1 MPSQKNIDQLKK
13 IKEKIDTASSMILVN
28 YAGVPVGEQQT
39 LRKDLKEND
48 SSFAV
53 TKNTLISLSLSKR
66 APEVLE
72 QLKDS
77 LEGPTAIVYTQD
89 VVSAAK
95 TLTDFSKDHS
105 TFTIKAG
112 ISLSPK
118 QDRILTIEELQKL
131 SKLPSKQELLARL
144 VGTINAP
151 VSGFVNVLAGN
162 LRGLV
167 NVLNAVKDAKV

>member
-13 IKEKIDTASSMILVN
+13 IKTKLETASSMILVN
-28 YAGVPVGEQQT
+28 YAGVPVAEQQA
-39 LRKDLKEND
+39 LRNDLSESD

-77 LEGPTAIVYTQD
+77 LEGPTAIIYTQD

-95 TLTDFSKDHS
+95 TLTDFSKDHP

-112 ISLSPK
+112 ISLTPDE
-118 QDRILTIEELQKL
+118 DRIITIEEIQKL
-131 SKLPSKQELLARL
+131 SKLPSKDQLYAQLLSQLSAPAQSL
-144 VGTINAP
+144 VRVIQAP
-151 VSGFVNVLAGN
+151 LQN
-162 LRGLV
+162 LSYLLQNHIERG
-167 NVLNAVKDAKV
+167 